1 MPPIRDQPICSPL
14 TDPSYPARVAVHWD
28 VDPSEREMGAQL
40 TVVVVGFRSVM
51 VVVPEL
57 PVWYE
62 SPA

>member
-1 MPPIRDQPICSPL
+1 L